1 MNSAP
6 PITISTAKEE
16 INDKITKKEII
27 LKFNNFEYKLIISS
41 DNNYLYFKIEHI
53 YEIIFYSY
61 QTKYDLKTIL
71 NTLMLNNIL
80 YDNFEKIVE
89 LINDAYINNKL
100 FIKDIDKSK
109 IELIIKLP
117 IGYKEYDCSLIL
129 NKEALDINKKFE
141 IILKQL
147 GNNKDNNEI
156 KKLEKY
162 LIDLKSLIENK
173 LNENTKLINLL
184 KEKDEQNKKEIKK
197 NKEEIDNLKNEIIKY
212 KNEILNS
219 INDNN
224 EVEKKNVKDDKLNNE
239 ENLNNLIK
247 EKDKEINELKNEIE
261 KIKKCEDYNVNKINN
276 KINDLKNNELKK
288 FKENGKKYNLKELE
302 FINNRCKKCDKTTIS
317 SIYKCVICD
326 NYFLCETCYKTNKNH
341 EHIEFFHIIYPNGV
355 KKEIDNKKLNNAVNA
370 FYGLLNKYFFDKN
383 GNIIV
388 KEINNKEI
396 GKIKQNLNK
405 ICKDM
410 INVNVY
416 PLEYFSAYQKSYIN
430 IAMKNM
436 EEKDKD
442 IVTKNVIIFTNNINK

>member
-16 INDKITKKEII
+16 INDKITKKELI

-41 DNNYLYFKIEHI
+41 DDNYLYFKIEHI
-53 YEIIFYSY
+53 IEIIFYSY

-71 NTLMLNNIL
+71 NILMLNNIL

-147 GNNKDNNEI
+147 ENSKDNNEI

-184 KEKDEQNKKEIKK
+184 KEKDEQNKKELKK

-212 KNEILNS
+212 KKEILNS

-224 EVEKKNVKDDKLNNE
+224 EVEKKNVEDDKLNNE

-261 KIKKCEDYNVNKINN
+261 KIKKKCEDYNVNEINN

-288 FKENGKKYNLKELE
+288 FKENGKEYNLKELE
-302 FINNRCKKCDKTTIS
+302 FINNRCKKCGKKTIN
-317 SIYKCVICD
+317 SIYKCLICD
-326 NYFLCETCYKTNKNH
+326 NYFLCELCHRNINKTEIHK
-341 EHIEFFHIIYPNGV
+341 HIDFFYIKYPNGV
-355 KKEIDNKKLNNAVNA
+355 AIQLEKEQLDFKKLNFAVNA
-370 FYGLLNKYFFDKN
+370 F
-383 GNIIV
+383 NI
-388 KEINNKEI
+388 
-396 GKIKQNLNK
+396 L
-405 ICKDM
+405 
-410 INVNVY
+410 
-416 PLEYFSAYQKSYIN
+416 SIN
-430 IAMKNM
+430 ILM
-436 EEKDKD
+436 
-442 IVTKNVIIFTNNINK
+442 IYIF